1 MSEGDYNAVAK
12 AIQKIIPNEDYD
24 DGSIGPVLVRLAW
37 HASGTYD
44 VTTGTGG
51 SNGSTMRYPVEAMDG
66 ANNGLEHARK
76 FLEPIKAQFPWI
88 TYADLWIFA
97 GKVAIEFMGGPIIPW
112 QPGRVDYIDEKNV
125 PPNGR
130 LPDGALG
137 QDHLRDIFYR
147 MGFNDQEIVALCGA
161 HNLGRCHG
169 DRSGFEGPWVPT
181 PTKFSNTYFK
191 LLLHEDWYLQKN
203 EFGVEQFYDEDKDLM
218 MLPAD
223 YSLLKDKSFRPWV
236 EKYSEDKA
244 LFYDHFSK
252 AFGKLIELGVRRDK
266 ATGKAKINFI
276 DQINNPS
283 SSKM

>member
-24 DGSIGPVLVRLAW
+24 DGSIGPILVRLAW

-51 SNGSTMRYPVEAMDG
+51 SNGATMRYPVEAMDG

-88 TYADLWIFA
+88 TYADLWTFA
-97 GKVAIEFMGGPIIPW
+97 GKVAVEFMGGPIIPW

-169 DRSGFEGPWVPT
+169 DRSGFDGPWVPT

-203 EFGVEQFYDEDKDLM
+203 DFGVEQFYDEDKDLM

-223 YSLLKDKSFRPWV
+223 FSLLKDKSFRPWV
-236 EKYSEDKA
+236 ETYSEDKA
-244 LFYDHFSK
+244 LFYDHFAK
-252 AFGKLIELGVRRDK
+252 AFGKLIDLGVRRDK
-266 ATGKAKINFI
+266 ATGKAKINYI